1 MATHSDLR
9 QDIQNTAHSYLLFFN
24 KKVITINVCSNAEH
38 VDWLFYEFNC
48 SITKVNNT
56 RYQRHNW
63 GPKSHGTTEN
73 RCQMPKNYRLY
84 IQSGPNKTS
93 HLKFAA
99 EL

>member
-24 KKVITINVCSNAEH
+24 KNKKVITINVCSNAEQ

-63 GPKSHGTTEN
+63 GPKSHGTTEKLKTDVK
-73 RCQMPKNYRLY
+73 CQKITVCTYTVAQTKLH
-84 IQSGPNKTS
+84 T
-93 HLKFAA
+93 
-99 EL
+99 